1 MKKLINI
8 SELTKILN
16 LIDVKTKKP
25 MNHVVRYW
33 EKEFK
38 EIKPVIINNRR
49 YYNEKHINL
58 FKMIKYFLKDK
69 GMTIIGVRN
78 ILKSGINAL
87 DDNDLHSLKADYKKL
102 SIKNKTK
109 SILEKINSIKKYG
122 KKNSH

>member
-1 MKKLINI
+1 M
-8 SELTKILN
+8 
-16 LIDVKTKKP
+16 DVKTKKP

-87 DDNDLHSLKADYKKL
+87 DDNDLHSLKADYK
-102 SIKNKTK
+102 N
-109 SILEKINSIKKYG
+109 
-122 KKNSH
+122 